1 MKKGAL
7 VGLLALGLLVLGA
20 EPSDGWHRWH
30 GGVFIDVGPI
40 WLYPPP
46 PAYVAPP
53 PTIVVQPP
61 PVYVQAP
68 APPPALPE
76 HYWHYCPSA
85 RAYYPTVPACP
96 EPWVKVPPR
105 PPL

>member
-7 VGLLALGLLVLGA
+7 VGLLALGLLVLSA

-40 WLYPPP
+40 WVYPAAPPPP
-46 PAYVAPP
+46 PAPP
-53 PTIVVQPP
+53 DQ
-61 PVYVQAP
+61 
-68 APPPALPE
+68 
-76 HYWHYCPSA
+76 YWHYCPSA
-85 RAYYPTVPACP
+85 RAYYPTVPTCP

-105 PPL
+105 PPQ